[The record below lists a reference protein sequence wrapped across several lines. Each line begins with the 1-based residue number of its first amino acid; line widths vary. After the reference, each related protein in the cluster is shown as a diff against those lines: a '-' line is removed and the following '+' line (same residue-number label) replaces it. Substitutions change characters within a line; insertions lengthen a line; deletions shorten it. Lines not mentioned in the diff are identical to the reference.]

1 MSIEGGRYVF
11 FSEKKVFEIEMLARY
26 IHSLTVN
33 NLDLEQNLYLGM
45 QYMIYEVPAVSDVNV
60 TEQHG
65 HHANI

>member
-33 NLDLEQNLYLGM
+33 NLDLE
-45 QYMIYEVPAVSDVNV
+45 
-60 TEQHG
+60 
-65 HHANI
+65 

>member
-1 MSIEGGRYVF
+1 MFYFLR
-11 FSEKKVFEIEMLARY
+11 KKVFEIEMLARY

-60 TEQHG
+60 TKQHG
-65 HHANI
+65 H

>member
-45 QYMIYEVPAVSDVNV
+45 YYMIYIEVPAVSDVNV
-60 TEQHG
+60 TEQHT
-65 HHANI
+65 H